1 MRVTYFELFEII
13 GDSMHLDDFVCLA
26 FTLFK
31 ADFPQVEIV
40 PEDRYYEHMS
50 YDMLTTLRVLNTF
63 SGDNQTLLPEFKTYI
78 MLVIKKKCENA
89 QIGSIRCESRKV
101 ADCFLDVI
109 DKIISGEWLW
119 K

>member
-1 MRVTYFELFEII
+1 
-13 GDSMHLDDFVCLA
+13 
-26 FTLFK
+26 
-31 ADFPQVEIV
+31 
-40 PEDRYYEHMS
+40 
-50 YDMLTTLRVLNTF
+50 
-63 SGDNQTLLPEFKTYI
+63 

-101 ADCFLDVI
+101 ADRFLDVI